1 MVGMATPRI
10 VLTLNDPLQAASV
23 SDAEVRR
30 RRYLEAVE
38 RAGGDPVP
46 LDARTAAD
54 EQARALAAM
63 DGLVITGGGDI
74 DPARYG
80 RAADGS
86 DPPDPARDRLDAEA
100 YGVARRRGVPVLG
113 ICRGLQ
119 AINVFEGGAL
129 VQHLEGHESA
139 AYPSPSVTVHPI
151 TLQAN
156 TLLATTLAT
165 AGELTVNSYHHQ
177 AVAIEQLAPSLRA
190 SATAP
195 HAEHGTLVEALE
207 SLEDE
212 RWLVGVQCHPERTET
227 SPPVLEALWR
237 AFVAA
242 CAARGDGEAGA
253 SG

>member
-1 MVGMATPRI
+1 MVGMPTPRI
-10 VLTLNDPLQAASV
+10 VLTSNDPQQAANV
-23 SDAEVRR
+23 SDAEVKR
-30 RRYLEAVE
+30 RRYLEAVG
-38 RAGGDPVP
+38 RAGGDPIP

-54 EQARALAAM
+54 ERARAFEAM

-80 RAADGS
+80 QATDGS
-86 DPPDPARDRLDAEA
+86 DPPDPARDLLDAEA
-100 YGVARRRGVPVLG
+100 YAVARRRGVPVLG

-151 TLQAN
+151 TLQAD
-156 TLLATTLAT
+156 TLLATTLAM
-165 AGELTVNSYHHQ
+165 AGDLTVNSYHHQ
-177 AVAIEQLAPSLRA
+177 AVAIEQLAPGLRA

-207 SLEDE
+207 SRDDE

-227 SPPVLEALWR
+227 SPPVLDALWR

-242 CAARGDGEAGA
+242 CAARGHGEP
-253 SG
+253 SVSS